1 MEKKSKEKEKQTN
14 NRKRGVNR
22 RERRGIKERE
32 KERERVKERMIA
44 AQRVT
49 MVPDSSVTLN
59 TAGVREGTCAGMS
72 GEALATV
79 THPRLAEVTYCSL

>member
-1 MEKKSKEKEKQTN
+1 
-14 NRKRGVNR
+14 
-22 RERRGIKERE
+22 
-32 KERERVKERMIA
+32 MIA

-49 MVPDSSVTLN
+49 MVPDASVTLN

>member
-1 MEKKSKEKEKQTN
+1 MEKRSKEREKQTN

-49 MVPDSSVTLN
+49 MVPDASVTLN
-59 TAGVREGTCAGMS
+59 TAGVREGTRAGMS